1 MIGDNKNLKDQ
12 DGNIL
17 KLKEENSSL
26 VKKIAGNKFF
36 FQHKISP
43 ECSLLRCKYVCLDL
57 INSGIL
63 IKQK

>member
-26 VKKIAGNKFF
+26 VKKIAGKYFF
-36 FQHKISP
+36 NIKYSP
-43 ECSLLRCKYVCLDL
+43 NVLYSDVNMCVWT
-57 INSGIL
+57 
-63 IKQK
+63 

>member
-26 VKKIAGNKFF
+26 VKKIAGNKYFF
-36 FQHKISP
+36 NI
-43 ECSLLRCKYVCLDL
+43 KYPPNVPYSDVNMCVWT
-57 INSGIL
+57 
-63 IKQK
+63 

>member
-26 VKKIAGNKFF
+26 VKKIAGKYFF
-36 FQHKISP
+36 NIKY
-43 ECSLLRCKYVCLDL
+43 SL
-57 INSGIL
+57 NIL
-63 IKQK
+63 YSDVNMCVWT